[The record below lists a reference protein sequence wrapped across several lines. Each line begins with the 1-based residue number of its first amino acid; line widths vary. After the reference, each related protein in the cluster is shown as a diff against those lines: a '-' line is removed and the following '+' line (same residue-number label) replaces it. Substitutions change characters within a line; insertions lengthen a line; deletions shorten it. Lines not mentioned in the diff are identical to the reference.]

1 FCGWVCPQTI
11 FLEFLY
17 RPIEWLIEGTPA
29 KQRRLNKG
37 AWTSN
42 KAFKKISKHIIYFV
56 LAFIIINVFL
66 SYFIGYEAVFQ
77 FLAHPFQQVGLLIG
91 VLAFSFMFY
100 GVFAHVREIVCTTIC
115 PYGRLQGTLFDED
128 TMQIAYDYNRGEPRA
143 KFKKNKE
150 RTEGDCIDCHQCV
163 DVCPTG
169 IDIRNGLQMECV
181 GCTACIDACDFM
193 MKHVNLPT
201 GLIRYA
207 SEREIKTGTKIKF
220 TTKAKAYTGLLVI
233 LVAVLAAL
241 IITRKDINVQIVRAS
256 GQSYTKLDNGE
267 RYSNMYNLK
276 AINKIAETVK
286 VDVKLVGIDGKIDVV
301 GNEHIALKPESIT
314 NNPIIITIDDKYIK
328 SYKTKIELDI
338 YNNGKIIQRIN
349 TNFIGP
355 FK

>member
-1 FCGWVCPQTI
+1 
-11 FLEFLY
+11 
-17 RPIEWLIEGTPA
+17 
-29 KQRRLNKG
+29 
-37 AWTSN
+37 
-42 KAFKKISKHIIYFV
+42 
-56 LAFIIINVFL
+56 
-66 SYFIGYEAVFQ
+66 
-77 FLAHPFQQVGLLIG
+77 
-91 VLAFSFMFY
+91 
-100 GVFAHVREIVCTTIC
+100 
-115 PYGRLQGTLFDED
+115 
-128 TMQIAYDYNRGEPRA
+128 
-143 KFKKNKE
+143 
-150 RTEGDCIDCHQCV
+150 
-163 DVCPTG
+163 
-169 IDIRNGLQMECV
+169 
-181 GCTACIDACDFM
+181 
-193 MKHVNLPT
+193 
-201 GLIRYA
+201 
-207 SEREIKTGTKIKF
+207 
-220 TTKAKAYTGLLVI
+220 KAKAYTGLLVI